1 MKYTQKM
8 CISTKKVTDRGK
20 RRETLSEVKSVE
32 NIIKNLQTF
41 LQIRP
46 VQKDVLLSHKLQEHA
61 YKQ

>member
-1 MKYTQKM
+1 M

-41 LQIRP
+41 LQIHP

>member
-1 MKYTQKM
+1 M

-20 RRETLSEVKSVE
+20 RRERLSEVKSVE

>member
-1 MKYTQKM
+1 M
-8 CISTKKVTDRGK
+8 CISTKKVPDRGK

-41 LQIRP
+41 LQIGP

-61 YKQ
+61 YEQ

>member
-1 MKYTQKM
+1 M

>member
-1 MKYTQKM
+1 M

-20 RRETLSEVKSVE
+20 RREPLSEVKSVE

-46 VQKDVLLSHKLQEHA
+46 VQKDALLSHKLQEHA